1 MYVNC
6 KKCGG
11 RIEVSH
17 RPGGGTSLRNVKP
30 SGNVKIEGGKITFV
44 QGGSLS
50 FGRGGS
56 VSFLTVPKSTFTCFE
71 CGHTDEYLSGEIK
84 DG

>member
-17 RPGGGTSLRNVKP
+17 RPSGGTSLQNVQP
-30 SGNVKIEGGKITFV
+30 SGKVKIEGGKITFGR
-44 QGGSLS
+44 GGKLS
-50 FGRGGS
+50 FRRGGS
-56 VSFLTVPKSTFTCFE
+56 VSFGPSLKSTFTCVE
-71 CGHTDEYLSGEIK
+71 CGCTEEYLSGEIK
-84 DG
+84 NN